1 MGNCDKSDM
10 SKSIKNRIEE
20 ANKLAT
26 EKMLKSRPLLIDIKR
41 AIDVLHNMKKNSI
54 FHAGPPIEWKRMC
67 GPMKGAIVG
76 TMIYEGF
83 ADNWAQATKKIEQ
96 GEIEFSPNHDHDAV
110 GPMAGIISPS
120 MPVLVVKNE
129 TYGNT
134 SYGRFVENKVQFGL
148 FDMDA
153 VATLKFWSDT
163 LAPTLAK
170 AIRKSKGLDL
180 KALMAKALHMG
191 DELHNRPAAGTL
203 LFASVLTPYLVQVI
217 DKDDLVKVTR
227 YFSENEIFFLCMSMA
242 ACKSIM
248 NAANEIE
255 YSTLVTAMARNGID
269 FGIKVSGLGNKW
281 FVGQAGMIEGMY
293 FPGYGRDDANP
304 DMGDSAITETAGVG
318 GFALA
323 DSPAILSL
331 IGGSAEDAIKYTK
344 QMRDITMTLNDMFTL
359 PILDFQGTATGI
371 DLRKVLRTGI
381 LPVIDT
387 AIAHKEPGIGMI
399 GAGLVRPP
407 LEAFKKALHAFGAK
421 YDLI

>member
-1 MGNCDKSDM
+1 MGNCDESNM
-10 SKSIKNRIEE
+10 SKSIKNRIEN

-26 EKMLKSRPLLIDIKR
+26 EKILKSRPLLIDIKR

-54 FHAGPPIEWKRMC
+54 FHAGPPIEWNRMC

-120 MPVLVVKNE
+120 MPILVVKNE
-129 TYGNT
+129 TYGNIC
-134 SYGRFVENKVQFGL
+134 YGRFVENKVQFGL
-148 FDMDA
+148 FDRDA
-153 VATLKFWSDT
+153 VATLKFWSET
-163 LAPTLAK
+163 LAPCLAK
-170 AIRKSKGLDL
+170 AIRKSKGIDL

-203 LFASVLTPYLVQVI
+203 LFASVLTPYLVEVI
-217 DKDDLVKVTR
+217 DKDDLVKVTK
-227 YFSENEIFFLCMSMA
+227 YLSENEIFFLCMSMA

-281 FVGQAGMIEGMY
+281 FVGPAGMIEGMY
-293 FPGYGRDDANP
+293 FPGYGRDDANS

-407 LEAFKKALHAFGAK
+407 LEPFKKALHAFGAK
-421 YDLI
+421 YNLI

>member
-1 MGNCDKSDM
+1 MDKP
-10 SKSIKNRIEE
+10 IKNMVEE
-20 ANKLAT
+20 ANKIAT
-26 EKMLKSRPLLIDIKR
+26 EKILKSRAFLIDIKP
-41 AIDVLHNMKKNSI
+41 AIKVLPNMKKNSI

-76 TMIYEGF
+76 TMIYEGL
-83 ADNWAQATKKIEQ
+83 AENWTQALKMIEY

-120 MPVLVVKNE
+120 MPILVVKNE
-129 TYGNT
+129 TYGNVC
-134 SYGRFVENKVQFGL
+134 YGRFVEDRVQFGR
-148 FDMDA
+148 FDKDA
-153 VATLKFWSDT
+153 VETLKFWSET
-163 LAPTLAK
+163 LAPGLAK
-170 AIRKSKGLDL
+170 AIRKSKGVDL
-180 KALMAKALHMG
+180 KSIMAKALHMG

-203 LFASVLTPYLVQVI
+203 LFASVVIPYLIEVI
-217 DKDDLVKVTR
+217 DRDDLVKIAK

-242 ACKSIM
+242 ACKAAM
-248 NAANEIE
+248 NAASEIE
-255 YSTLVTAMARNGID
+255 YSTLVTAMARNGTD
-269 FGIKVSGLGNKW
+269 FGIKVSALGNKW
-281 FVGQAGMIEGMY
+281 FVGPASMIDGVY
-293 FPGYGRDDANP
+293 FPGYGADNANL
-304 DMGDSAITETAGVG
+304 DMGDSAITETAGIG

-344 QMRDITMTLNDMFTL
+344 QMREITMTLNDMFSL
-359 PILDFQGTATGI
+359 PILNFEGTATGI

-407 LEAFKKALHAFGAK
+407 IDVFKKALHAYGAK
-421 YDLI
+421 YHLA

>member
-1 MGNCDKSDM
+1 MDKP
-10 SKSIKNRIEE
+10 IKNRVEE
-20 ANKLAT
+20 ANKIAT
-26 EKMLKSRPLLIDIKR
+26 ERILKSRPLLVDIKP
-41 AIDVLHNMKKNSI
+41 AIKVMDNMKMNSI

-76 TMIYEGF
+76 TMIYEGY
-83 ADNWAQATKKIEQ
+83 AESWTQAVKMIER

-110 GPMAGIISPS
+110 GPMAGVISPS

-129 TYGNT
+129 TYGNVC
-134 SYGRFVENKVQFGL
+134 YGRFVENKVQFGL
-148 FDMDA
+148 FDGDA
-153 VATLKFWSDT
+153 VETLKFWSET
-163 LAPTLAK
+163 LASGLAR
-170 AIRKSKGLDL
+170 AIRKSKGVDL
-180 KALMAKALHMG
+180 KTIMAKALHMG

-203 LFASVLTPYLVQVI
+203 LFASVIIPHLIEAV
-217 DKDDLVKVTR
+217 DRDDLVKITK

-242 ACKSIM
+242 ACKATM
-248 NAANEIE
+248 NAAREIE
-255 YSTLVTAMARNGID
+255 YSTLVTAMARNGTD
-269 FGIKVSGLGNKW
+269 FGIKVSALGNNW
-281 FVGQAGMIEGMY
+281 FVGPASMIEGVY
-293 FPGYGRDDANP
+293 FPGYGPDDANL
-304 DMGDSAITETAGVG
+304 DMGDSAITETAGIG

-344 QMRDITMTLNDMFTL
+344 QMRDITMTLNDTFSL

-371 DLRKVLRTGI
+371 DLRKVLRTGV

-407 LEAFKKALHAFGAK
+407 IDAFKKALHAYGVK
-421 YDLI
+421 YHLI

>member
-1 MGNCDKSDM
+1 
-10 SKSIKNRIEE
+10 
-20 ANKLAT
+20 
-26 EKMLKSRPLLIDIKR
+26 
-41 AIDVLHNMKKNSI
+41 
-54 FHAGPPIEWKRMC
+54 
-67 GPMKGAIVG
+67 
-76 TMIYEGF
+76 
-83 ADNWAQATKKIEQ
+83 
-96 GEIEFSPNHDHDAV
+96 
-110 GPMAGIISPS
+110 S
-120 MPVLVVKNE
+120 MPVLVVKNDA
-129 TYGNT
+129 YGNIC
-134 SYGRFVENKVQFGL
+134 YGRFVEDRVQFGR

-153 VATLKFWSDT
+153 VETLKFWSET
-163 LAPTLAK
+163 LAPGLGK

-180 KALMAKALHMG
+180 KSIMAKALHMG

-203 LFASVLTPYLVQVI
+203 LFASIMIPYLIEAV
-217 DKDDLVKVTR
+217 DRDDLVKITK

-242 ACKSIM
+242 ACKAIM
-248 NAANEIE
+248 NAATEIE

-371 DLRKVLRTGI
+371 DLRKVL
-381 LPVIDT
+381 
-387 AIAHKEPGIGMI
+387 
-399 GAGLVRPP
+399 
-407 LEAFKKALHAFGAK
+407 
-421 YDLI
+421 

>member
-1 MGNCDKSDM
+1 MDKP
-10 SKSIKNRIEE
+10 IKNKIEE
-20 ANKLAT
+20 ANKIAT
-26 EKMLKSRPLLIDIKR
+26 EKILKSRPLLLDIKP
-41 AIDVLHNMKKNSI
+41 AIDVLPNMKKNSI

-76 TMIYEGF
+76 TMIYEGL
-83 ADNWAQATKKIEQ
+83 AENWTQAVKMIEY

-110 GPMAGIISPS
+110 GPMAGVISPS
-120 MPVLVVKNE
+120 MPVLVVKND
-129 TYGNT
+129 TYGNIC
-134 SYGRFVENKVQFGL
+134 YGRFVEDRVQFGR
-148 FDMDA
+148 FDMGA
-153 VATLKFWSDT
+153 VETLKFWSET
-163 LAPTLAK
+163 LAPGLGK

-180 KALMAKALHMG
+180 KSIMAKALHMG

-203 LFASVLTPYLVQVI
+203 LFASVVMPYLIEVV
-217 DKDDLVKVTR
+217 DRDNLVKTAK

-242 ACKSIM
+242 ACKATM
-248 NAANEIE
+248 NAASEIE
-255 YSTLVTAMARNGID
+255 YSTLVTAMARNGTD
-269 FGIKVSGLGNKW
+269 FGIKVSALGNKW
-281 FVGQAGMIEGMY
+281 FVGPASVIDGVY
-293 FPGYGRDDANP
+293 FPGYGSDDANL
-304 DMGDSAITETAGVG
+304 DMGDSAITETAGIG

-344 QMRDITMTLNDMFTL
+344 QMRQITMTLNDMFSL
-359 PILDFQGTATGI
+359 PILDFEGTGTGI

-407 LEAFKKALHAFGAK
+407 IDAFKKALHAYGAK
-421 YDLI
+421 YHIT